1 MRNLEIKK
9 KIISET
15 KALISQ
21 KRNVT
26 IKDIADKC
34 YMNIASVN
42 YYFGSKEL
50 LIEQVVDEVIG
61 ELKQEIIHLLE
72 INKDRTKSELL
83 EAMITYTYNF
93 SLENIG
99 LISYLF
105 LNQDSSERAG
115 NQLIET
121 FFSNNSFTQMIYEK
135 LNVEVKTIEPM
146 VIYAKYM
153 ILFSSF
159 AMPLFISIASN
170 NTPLN
175 SQIETFKNET
185 FRQYFIKELLRL
197 IEE

>member
-9 KIISET
+9 KIITET

-21 KRNVT
+21 QRNVT
-26 IKDIADKC
+26 IKDIADRC

-50 LIEQVVDEVIG
+50 LIQQVLEEVIQS
-61 ELKQEIIHLLE
+61 LKMEITHLLE
-72 INKDRTKSELL
+72 VNEHKTKTELL

-105 LNQDSSERAG
+105 LNQDSSEQAG
-115 NQLIET
+115 NLLIQT
-121 FFSNNSFTQMIYEK
+121 FFSNNTFTNLIYEK
-135 LNVEVKTIEPM
+135 LNVEMKTQDPM
-146 VIYAKYM
+146 AIYAKYV

-159 AMPLFISIASN
+159 AMPLFISIASS
-170 NTPLN
+170 TA
-175 SQIETFKNET
+175 STVQIETFKNEI
-185 FRQYFIKELLRL
+185 FRQYFIRELIRL
-197 IEE
+197 IEG